1 MTQPSQE
8 VEQRD
13 TEGGT
18 PLAVPGT
25 PHRRRAMTVLTS
37 AQMLYYFGISID
49 LTLTGLAGLRLA
61 PVPALA
67 TLPFALISVGSWAA
81 TYPASRFMRSRGRKA
96 GFLVGSG
103 AALTGGITSVT
114 ALLTEQFVLFC
125 FGIACIG
132 VHQAFAGYYRYAAAD
147 MFPPEERGKA
157 ISTVLSGGV
166 IAAVAGPF
174 LATAVKDLG
183 PVEFTGSYALVTV
196 LALISLGVLST
207 LTAEDTEAAAAA
219 PSGPQAAAEDAAPRT
234 LGQIAK
240 QPVFLAGVAGS
251 CVGYF
256 TMTSLMAAA
265 PIAAVRAGH
274 SVHDGAQV
282 IQWHMV
288 GMYATAFASG
298 PLTRSIGAGRTLLIG
313 AAVSALG
320 AATALTG
327 LSHTHFMIALGL
339 IGVGWN
345 LMYVSGSALVAHSY
359 RPRERSLVQGIGEVF
374 TLGGSAVGALAAGPV
389 LDALGWES
397 MNAALLVPLAV
408 SAVVTVAHLRAA
420 RPRAAAQRTDP

>member
-1 MTQPSQE
+1 M
-8 VEQRD
+8 
-13 TEGGT
+13 
-18 PLAVPGT
+18 PGT
-25 PHRRRAMTVLTS
+25 SHRRRAMTVLTS

-49 LTLTGLAGLRLA
+49 LTLTGLVGLRLA

-67 TLPFALISVGSWAA
+67 TLPFALIGVGSWGA
-81 TYPASRFMRSRGRKA
+81 TYPASRFMRRRGRKA

-103 AALTGGITSVT
+103 AALTGGIISVT
-114 ALLTEQFVLFC
+114 ALLSEQFVLFC
-125 FGIACIG
+125 IGIACIG
-132 VHQAFAGYYRYAAAD
+132 VYQAFAGYYRYAAAD
-147 MFPPEERGKA
+147 MFPPDQRGKA

-174 LATAVKDLG
+174 LATAVRDLG

-196 LALISLGVLST
+196 LALISIGVLSL

-219 PSGPQAAAEDAAPRT
+219 RSEPGAAAEDVAPRT
-234 LGQIAK
+234 LKQIAR

-251 CVGYF
+251 CIGYF
-256 TMTSLMAAA
+256 VMTSLMAAA
-265 PIAAVRAGH
+265 PIAAVEAGH

-298 PLTRSIGAGRTLLIG
+298 PLTRLIGAGRTLLIG

-320 AATALTG
+320 TATALMS
-327 LSHTHFMIALGL
+327 LSHMNFVIALGL

-345 LMYVSGSALVAHSY
+345 LMYVSGSALVANSY
-359 RPRERSLVQGIGEVF
+359 RPQERSLVQGVGEIF

-389 LDALGWES
+389 LNALGWES
-397 MNAALLVPLAV
+397 MNTALLVPLAA
-408 SAVVTVAHLRAA
+408 SAVITVAHLYAA
-420 RPRAAAQRTDP
+420 RPRSAA

>member
-8 VEQRD
+8 VEQGN

-18 PLAVPGT
+18 PQPVPGT

-37 AQMLYYFGISID
+37 AQTLYYFGISID

-81 TYPASRFMRSRGRKA
+81 TYPASRFMSRHGRKA

-103 AALTGGITSVT
+103 AALTGGIISVT

-125 FGIACIG
+125 LGIACIG

-196 LALISLGVLST
+196 LALVSIGVLSM
-207 LTAEDTEAAAAA
+207 LTAGDTEAAAAR
-219 PSGPQAAAEDAAPRT
+219 PRPGAAAEDVAPRA
-234 LGQIAK
+234 LGQIMR

-251 CVGYF
+251 CAGYF

-265 PIAAVRAGH
+265 PIAAVGAGH

-320 AATALTG
+320 AVTALTG
-327 LSHTHFMIALGL
+327 LSHMTFMIALGL

-345 LMYVSGSALVAHSY
+345 LMYVSGSALVANSY
-359 RPRERSLVQGIGEVF
+359 RPQERSVVQGIGEIF

-420 RPRAAAQRTDP
+420 RPRAAARRTDP

>member
-1 MTQPSQE
+1 M
-8 VEQRD
+8 
-13 TEGGT
+13 
-18 PLAVPGT
+18 PGT

-37 AQMLYYFGISID
+37 AQTLYYFGISID

-81 TYPASRFMRSRGRKA
+81 TYPASRFMSRHGRKA

-103 AALTGGITSVT
+103 AALTGGIISVT

-125 FGIACIG
+125 LGIACIG

-196 LALISLGVLST
+196 LALVSIGVLSM
-207 LTAEDTEAAAAA
+207 LTAGDTEAAAAR
-219 PSGPQAAAEDAAPRT
+219 PRPGAAAEDVAPRA
-234 LGQIAK
+234 LGQIMR

-251 CVGYF
+251 CAGYF

-265 PIAAVRAGH
+265 PIAAVGAGH

-320 AATALTG
+320 AVTALTG
-327 LSHTHFMIALGL
+327 LSHMTFMIALGL

-345 LMYVSGSALVAHSY
+345 LMYVSGSALVANSY
-359 RPRERSLVQGIGEVF
+359 RPQERSVVQGIGEIF

-420 RPRAAAQRTDP
+420 RPRAAARRTDP

>member
-1 MTQPSQE
+1 M
-8 VEQRD
+8 
-13 TEGGT
+13 
-18 PLAVPGT
+18 PGT

-49 LTLTGLAGLRLA
+49 LTLTGLVGLRLA
-61 PVPALA
+61 PEPALA
-67 TLPFALISVGSWAA
+67 TLPFALISVGSWAV
-81 TYPASRFMRSRGRKA
+81 TYPASRFMSRHGRKA

-103 AALTGGITSVT
+103 AALTGGILSVT
-114 ALLTEQFVLFC
+114 ALLTEQFALFC
-125 FGIACIG
+125 LGIACIG

-183 PVEFTGSYALVTV
+183 PVEYTGSYALVTV
-196 LALISLGVLST
+196 LALVSIGVLSL
-207 LTAEDTEAAAAA
+207 LTAGDTEAAATAR
-219 PSGPQAAAEDAAPRT
+219 SGPGTAAGDEAPRT
-234 LGQIAK
+234 LGRIAR

-251 CVGYF
+251 CAGYF

-265 PIAAVRAGH
+265 PIAAVGAGH

-320 AATALTG
+320 AVTALTG
-327 LSHTHFMIALGL
+327 LSHVNFMIALGL

-345 LMYVSGSALVAHSY
+345 LMYVSGSALVATSY
-359 RPRERSLVQGIGEVF
+359 RPRERSVVQGIGEIF

-397 MNAALLVPLAV
+397 MNAALLAPLAV
-408 SAVVTVAHLRAA
+408 SAVVTVVHLRAA
-420 RPRAAAQRTDP
+420 RPRAAARRTDP

>member
-1 MTQPSQE
+1 M
-8 VEQRD
+8 
-13 TEGGT
+13 
-18 PLAVPGT
+18 PGT

-49 LTLTGLAGLRLA
+49 LTLTGLVGLRLA

-81 TYPASRFMRSRGRKA
+81 TYPASRFMSRHGRKA

-103 AALTGGITSVT
+103 AALTGGILSVT
-114 ALLTEQFVLFC
+114 ALLTERFALFC
-125 FGIACIG
+125 LGIACIG

-196 LALISLGVLST
+196 LALMSLGVLSM
-207 LTAEDTEAAAAA
+207 LTAGDTEAAAAA
-219 PSGPQAAAEDAAPRT
+219 RSGPEAAEEAAPRT
-234 LGQIAK
+234 LGRIAR
-240 QPVFLAGVAGS
+240 QPVFLAGVTGS

-265 PIAAVRAGH
+265 PLAAVGAGH

-320 AATALTG
+320 TVTALTG
-327 LSHTHFMIALGL
+327 LSHVHFMIALGL

-345 LMYVSGSALVAHSY
+345 LMYVSGSALVATSY
-359 RPRERSLVQGIGEVF
+359 RPRERSVVQGVGEIF

-420 RPRAAAQRTDP
+420 RPRAAARRTDP